1 MSPRSMCRTTR
12 PLRPTRRWFA
22 STLPTRRPAS
32 SRRRRKSIRAEAQL
46 RQQQSQVATAEGQL
60 GGARANL
67 GHAQEEVDRY
77 TPLVAQGA
85 HSEQQLDQLRQ
96 TRDQAAAQ
104 VVTLRAQRENAARQ
118 AGTIGA
124 QRAVAVAQVEQAR
137 AQLRQAQSDH
147 QDVIVRSS
155 IAGRVGDKSV
165 RVGQYVQPATRLMSV
180 VPVDQLYLVANFKET
195 QIGLMRVGQP
205 ADIHVDALPDMV
217 LHGEVQSFAP
227 GTGAQFAL
235 LPPQNATGNFTKVVQ
250 RVPVRI
256 HVDAGPE
263 ARRVLLAGLS
273 ATVKVDTLGARRE
286 RDDAKDESERSE
298 QTRDRTN
305 ADERD
310 RDRGTRQPGAGAMST
325 ASASAGGGAKPGKA
339 GDAKG
344 RTDRADSA
352 PWLAVAAGTIGSF
365 MALLDVSIV
374 NASLPTI
381 QGEIGATGTEG
392 TWISTAYL
400 VSEIVMIALAGW
412 FQRMLGLRRFL
423 LIVTT
428 LFIGFSILCGF
439 SDSLAVMVIGRVGQG
454 FTGGAMIPTAMTI
467 VSTRL
472 PPRQQPVGVA
482 LFGITAVLGPV
493 IGPLLG
499 GWLTEN
505 ISWHYAFF
513 INLPVSLLLIALLV
527 IGLPSSRGRPEMLAH
542 ADWLGIAGLA
552 IGLGCL
558 TVVLEEGQRER
569 WFESTLIIQ
578 LSVASAAGFVMLA
591 WGQFTAS
598 EPVVYLR
605 ILRNRNFAM
614 VFVISLVVGGALYGL
629 LYLIP
634 QFLATIAGYNSLQ
647 AGYVVLISGIP
658 AVLMMPLFPLLART
672 VDIRL
677 LIALGLLCFAA
688 SCFMNT
694 YTLTADS
701 VGQDFVL
708 PQVLR
713 GFGQY
718 FSMLF
723 LNQAATS
730 AVGPEYAEDAAGL
743 FNGARNLGGSFGL
756 AVVSTLGRLNLVAGL
771 AIAALKIG
779 LIVRWFMHLN
789 RSPAWS
795 GMATL
800 VALCARVLL
809 AALTVFEGATRPHDA
824 AVWQQPQQLPPA
836 RK

>member
-1 MSPRSMCRTTR
+1 
-12 PLRPTRRWFA
+12 
-22 STLPTRRPAS
+22 
-32 SRRRRKSIRAEAQL
+32 
-46 RQQQSQVATAEGQL
+46 
-60 GGARANL
+60 
-67 GHAQEEVDRY
+67 
-77 TPLVAQGA
+77 
-85 HSEQQLDQLRQ
+85 
-96 TRDQAAAQ
+96 
-104 VVTLRAQRENAARQ
+104 
-118 AGTIGA
+118 
-124 QRAVAVAQVEQAR
+124 
-137 AQLRQAQSDH
+137 
-147 QDVIVRSS
+147 
-155 IAGRVGDKSV
+155 
-165 RVGQYVQPATRLMSV
+165 
-180 VPVDQLYLVANFKET
+180 
-195 QIGLMRVGQP
+195 
-205 ADIHVDALPDMV
+205 
-217 LHGEVQSFAP
+217 
-227 GTGAQFAL
+227 
-235 LPPQNATGNFTKVVQ
+235 
-250 RVPVRI
+250 
-256 HVDAGPE
+256 
-263 ARRVLLAGLS
+263 
-273 ATVKVDTLGARRE
+273 
-286 RDDAKDESERSE
+286 
-298 QTRDRTN
+298 
-305 ADERD
+305 
-310 RDRGTRQPGAGAMST
+310 MST
-325 ASASAGGGAKPGKA
+325 ASAAIGRRERQFGLNSKAGKA
-339 GDAKG
+339 GKAGKG
-344 RTDRADSA
+344 SGSAERADSA
-352 PWLAVAAGTIGSF
+352 AWLAVAAGTIGSF

-428 LFIGFSILCGF
+428 LFIGFSILCGL

-527 IGLPSSRGRPEMLAH
+527 IGLPSSRGRPQMLAN
-542 ADWLGIAGLA
+542 ADWWGIFGLA
-552 IGLGCL
+552 VGLGCL

-578 LSVASAAGFVMLA
+578 LSVASAVGFVMLA
-591 WGQFTAS
+591 WGQFTAR

-634 QFLATIAGYNSLQ
+634 QFLAMIAGYNSLQ

-658 AVLMMPLFPLLART
+658 AVMMMPLFPFLART

-688 SCFMNT
+688 SCFLNT

-756 AVVSTLGRLNLVAGL
+756 AVVSTLQERRATLHMQQLGESVTANSERGQAYIQGL
-771 AIAALKIG
+771 AAQLGFGDSATGLQRALQTFG
-779 LIVRWFMHLN
+779 REVERQ
-789 RSPAWS
+789 ATV
-795 GMATL
+795 MAFADL
-800 VALCARVLL
+800 FWVFGAVLL
-809 AALTVFEGATRPHDA
+809 AAILLVVLLKPIKPTGGAG
-824 AVWQQPQQLPPA
+824 PA
-836 RK
+836 G